1 MQESESK
8 QVKKINKKILKTLKT
23 LKNTKILIFLLLG
36 SLPWSTR
43 FVTMANGGSQE
54 GTNWSLDVSD

>member
-8 QVKKINKKILKTLKT
+8 QVKKNKKNKKIQLSKTQ
-23 LKNTKILIFLLLG
+23 ILIFLLLG
-36 SLPWSTR
+36 SLPWSTH

>member
-8 QVKKINKKILKTLKT
+8 QVKKINKKILKT

-36 SLPWSTR
+36 SLPWSTH